1 MTFFEYNTPQKT
13 QEQHPVRLM
22 SSMDDD
28 DREEE
33 RISALQEEASMM
45 ATRPPTRSFF
55 LDHHYQRG
63 EDNEED
69 NLDWE
74 MLLDDE
80 DDSSLS
86 DSEGSNHNFSVE
98 LENIAAARG
107 TSPHAG
113 FASVLD
119 ALETNSLTLVRG
131 VHRSNPTTRNNSDI
145 PGDISIDDSQDFV
158 DYTYTMPSDDAG
170 EDNENS
176 RSRQESSRPRPRSNW
191 RRSHHRRSISS
202 RRRLRKSSIVASE

>member
-1 MTFFEYNTPQKT
+1 MTFFEYNTPHKI
-13 QEQHPVRLM
+13 QEQDPVRLM
-22 SSMDDD
+22 SSIDDD

-33 RISALQEEASMM
+33 RISALQEEAS
-45 ATRPPTRSFF
+45 
-55 LDHHYQRG
+55 
-63 EDNEED
+63 NKEED

-74 MLLDDE
+74 MLLDE

-98 LENIAAARG
+98 LEN
-107 TSPHAG
+107 TPHAG
-113 FASVLD
+113 FDSILD

-131 VHRSNPTTRNNSDI
+131 VRRSNPTTRNISDI

-170 EDNENS
+170 EDNERNS
-176 RSRQESSRPRPRSNW
+176 RSRQESSRPRRPRSNW

-202 RRRLRKSSIVASE
+202 RRRLPKRSIVVSE

>member
-22 SSMDDD
+22 SSMDND

-45 ATRPPTRSFF
+45 ASRPPPRSFL

-74 MLLDDE
+74 MLLDE

-86 DSEGSNHNFSVE
+86 DSEESNHNFSVE
-98 LENIAAARG
+98 LEN
-107 TSPHAG
+107 TPHAG
-113 FASVLD
+113 FASSILD

-131 VHRSNPTTRNNSDI
+131 VRRSNPTLRNNSDI

-176 RSRQESSRPRPRSNW
+176 RSRQESSRPRRPRSNW
-191 RRSHHRRSISS
+191 RRSHRRRSISS
-202 RRRLRKSSIVASE
+202 RKRRLRKNSIVASE

>member
-22 SSMDDD
+22 SSMDND

-45 ATRPPTRSFF
+45 ASRPPPRSFL

-74 MLLDDE
+74 MLLDE

-86 DSEGSNHNFSVE
+86 DSEESNHNFSVE
-98 LENIAAARG
+98 LEN
-107 TSPHAG
+107 TPHAG
-113 FASVLD
+113 FASSILD

-131 VHRSNPTTRNNSDI
+131 VRRSNPTTRNNSDI

-176 RSRQESSRPRPRSNW
+176 RSRQESSRPRRPRSNW

-202 RRRLRKSSIVASE
+202 RRRLPRRSIVVSE